1 MVATRSWPAQRS
13 AGRLGDV
20 SAGCEFDLG
29 QSQGHAAFADCL
41 ADQERP
47 AGFGVPLAVL
57 VAVTGNTVN
66 EVTRRPGA
74 SQ

>member
-1 MVATRSWPAQRS
+1 MNEINRAKATVRT
-13 AGRLGDV
+13 D
-20 SAGCEFDLG
+20 
-29 QSQGHAAFADCL
+29 FADYP